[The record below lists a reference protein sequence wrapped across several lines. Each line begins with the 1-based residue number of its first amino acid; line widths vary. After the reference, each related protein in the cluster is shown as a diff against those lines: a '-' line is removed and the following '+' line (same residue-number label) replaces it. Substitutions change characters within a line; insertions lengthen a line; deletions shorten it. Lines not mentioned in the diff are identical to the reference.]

1 MSLVAAAP
9 HLSDDALTASP
20 ELALVDLDLAA
31 KLRADIRAGEAFR
44 PREVARPEFRLLLP
58 DVDSADV
65 ESGQSPVAEEL
76 RLDAVTAEEIVARVE
91 PVVVALESPAPP
103 PAVDELSDLPDY
115 VVLPEE
121 AADEAVLGARLAE
134 DPAES
139 YPTFPAFLDV
149 VPEAPAADDGSH
161 LPDYVVLSDSEIRT
175 DAASAVDE
183 ASERSDYPVL
193 PDLGE
198 VSEILE
204 ESDAALR
211 KIREQIGSDPSERRR
226 HLRRVFTVA
235 SGLAAVAAV
244 ALFAVDVELGVVAPP
259 GWLGF

>member
-121 AADEAVLGARLAE
+121 ADEAVLGARLAE

-139 YPTFPAFLDV
+139 YPTFPVFLDV

-175 DAASAVDE
+175 DAAAAVDE
-183 ASERSDYPVL
+183 ASEWSDYPVL

-226 HLRRVFTVA
+226 RLRRVFTVA

>member
-139 YPTFPAFLDV
+139 YPTFPVFLDV

-161 LPDYVVLSDSEIRT
+161 LPEYVVLSDSEIRT

-183 ASERSDYPVL
+183 ASEWSDYPVL

-226 HLRRVFTVA
+226 RLRRVFTVA

>member
-1 MSLVAAAP
+1 MCLVAAAP

-121 AADEAVLGARLAE
+121 ADEAVLGARLAE

-139 YPTFPAFLDV
+139 YPTFPVFLDV
-149 VPEAPAADDGSH
+149 VPEAAAADDGSH

-183 ASERSDYPVL
+183 ASEWSDYPVL

-226 HLRRVFTVA
+226 RLRRVFTVA